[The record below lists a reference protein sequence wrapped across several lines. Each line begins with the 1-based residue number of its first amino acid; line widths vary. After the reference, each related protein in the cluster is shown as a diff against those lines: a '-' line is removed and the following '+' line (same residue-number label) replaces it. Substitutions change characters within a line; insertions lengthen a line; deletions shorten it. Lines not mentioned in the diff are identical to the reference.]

1 MKALTPKEK
10 SVLDFIGKGFS
21 TRQIALE
28 LNISYNTVQT
38 HRRSLLKK
46 FDANNSAQLIRM
58 SLTPDLNGNE
68 PNQLNHVK

>member
-21 TRQIALE
+21 TRQIAHE

-58 SLTPDLNGNE
+58 SLTAPDLYPME
-68 PNQLNHVK
+68 SQSS